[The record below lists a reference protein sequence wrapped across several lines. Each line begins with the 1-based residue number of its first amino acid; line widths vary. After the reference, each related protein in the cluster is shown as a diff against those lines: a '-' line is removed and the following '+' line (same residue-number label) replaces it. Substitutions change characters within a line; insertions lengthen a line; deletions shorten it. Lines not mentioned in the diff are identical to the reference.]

1 MKELWVKFKEWWG
14 NLGERERKIIAW
26 SASLLTIVI
35 IYLWIWSP
43 LIDSINNKRNRIKSD
58 EKLLAWMEVA
68 DKEIQEME
76 KESQNKNTALSPV
89 ALLSFVQNKVK
100 QAELDS
106 HLSQL
111 RQVTNETITMHFQKV
126 DFDRLMRLLTTIARE
141 EHVSVTQLS
150 VISDK
155 SPGMVTSDVMIK
167 LG

>member
-76 KESQNKNTALSPV
+76 KESQNKSQIRFACNNFYFSACFPSF
-89 ALLSFVQNKVK
+89 LL
-100 QAELDS
+100 
-106 HLSQL
+106 
-111 RQVTNETITMHFQKV
+111 I
-126 DFDRLMRLLTTIARE
+126 
-141 EHVSVTQLS
+141 
-150 VISDK
+150 
-155 SPGMVTSDVMIK
+155 
-167 LG
+167 